1 MKRSNL
7 ILLGALGGI
16 LLFSLVFQLR
26 VHLYVRQGAA
36 NWKPVRTITQNRDVP
51 HFSAITAEG
60 QLTIRFEQGET
71 PNLSIKAPDILLDSI
86 RTEVQ
91 EEKLI
96 ISMNRKPRK
105 KDSVIISI
113 ETTELEE
120 LILSGNTHFETIQQV
135 FGKNLILDFKDNSS
149 VNLKLVYNS
158 IQQVNNSTG
167 TIRINGEV
175 KKIDFTQ
182 NPKEEE

>member
-1 MKRSNL
+1 
-7 ILLGALGGI
+7 
-16 LLFSLVFQLR
+16 
-26 VHLYVRQGAA
+26 
-36 NWKPVRTITQNRDVP
+36 
-51 HFSAITAEG
+51 
-60 QLTIRFEQGET
+60 
-71 PNLSIKAPDILLDSI
+71 
-86 RTEVQ
+86 
-91 EEKLI
+91 
-96 ISMNRKPRK
+96 MNRKPRK